1 MDVPKAG
8 RAKSA
13 EEEAFGRWEE
23 ECERSLKKEDARYK
37 IHYVTWG
44 RKPDQG

>member
-8 RAKSA
+8 KAKSA
-13 EEEAFGRWEE
+13 QAFGRWEE
-23 ECERSLKKEDARYK
+23 ECERSLKKNKDRRYQ
-37 IHYVTWG
+37 IHCVTWG